1 MRLPDRWIPVVAA
14 TVGVLGG
21 MGGALV
27 GGYISIQGQ
36 EDRAQDEREAV
47 QREVRRETYATY
59 IQAVEGFLQN
69 AAAVGDFKTR
79 AEEAA
84 FIKAEGIPVLT
95 ALAVVDLVA
104 DDEVQD
110 AAHAITDALESE
122 DGIASDEE
130 WESLKENFIDLAQK
144 DILPSE

>member
-1 MRLPDRWIPVVAA
+1 MAAPRRRPRRYGRRPRWGVHLDSGARGQGPGSSEKLYSGKYVERRTRHTFRLSKAFCRTRRLSEISKP
-14 TVGVLGG
+14 
-21 MGGALV
+21 ALRKLRSV
-27 GGYISIQGQ
+27 
-36 EDRAQDEREAV
+36 
-47 QREVRRETYATY
+47 
-59 IQAVEGFLQN
+59 
-69 AAAVGDFKTR
+69 
-79 AEEAA
+79 
-84 FIKAEGIPVLT
+84 KAEGIPVLT